1 MKRILKFFLL
11 FIFII
16 ILIASTTLGIYL
28 YKLNSELPSIKE
40 LKNFTYKTPTIIYD
54 TEDNVIAELG
64 DEVRYPVSFEK
75 IPKHLVNA
83 LVAVEDS
90 RFYEHEGID
99 FISIIRAFFTNIKAG
114 RIVEGGSTLTQQLV
128 KVIYLTPEKKLKRKI
143 KEAIL
148 AYKLDSFLT
157 KQEILELYLNQVYLG
172 RGSYGVQAA
181 AKNYFGKNVWDLNLE
196 ECALIASLPKAPSYY
211 APHINYKKS
220 ITRRNYT
227 LLRMYEEG
235 FISEEEYRRTIEKP
249 IEFIQNKPQRIKMA
263 EYFVDYVI
271 KHLHNTLKIDDVKNS
286 GLKIYTT
293 LNQKFQSAAE
303 KENRVNLF
311 NISKRQG
318 YSGPVTNINDKNYLD
333 KIEKY
338 KYLKAYNIDFAE
350 VMNVSRNFVD
360 IKAGVFKGQLDIRD
374 HTWAKPFRGN
384 ISKLDDFRI
393 ILKKG
398 DIILV
403 YSDNN
408 GKYFLYQEPV
418 IEGSI
423 LAINPIDGSII
434 VMVGGF
440 DFNKS
445 MFNRATMA
453 VRQVGSL
460 FKPIVYSAAVDMG
473 YDIMYQV
480 FDAPVIKKSTIN
492 EYWKPEN
499 FEEQFYGFTTLKVG
513 LAKSRNVVTIK
524 LADEIGI
531 SNIIKYAKAFGIK
544 SPLNRDLSVSIGSG
558 AATLEEMVYAFS
570 AFPNMGKIQK
580 VRCIKYILDN
590 KGKKI
595 YEEKPRVEYT
605 PIKESTAHI
614 MTDALINVVENGTG
628 RKAKHIPR
636 FIGGKTGSTNE
647 FKDAW
652 FVGFL
657 PNIVIGA
664 WVGFDDFTSIGW
676 LETGARSALPAW
688 INFLESIINE
698 LDLAVYPVSD
708 EVTYYKVDEK
718 THKITNAINV
728 PYTFEPFAMDKKIN
742 SKKTNDR

>member
-1 MKRILKFFLL
+1 MKKILKFFFL

-16 ILIASTTLGIYL
+16 ILISLAVLSLYL
-28 YKLNSELPSIKE
+28 YKLNSELPSIDE
-40 LKNFTYKTPTIIYD
+40 LKDYTYKIPTVIYD
-54 TEDNVIAELG
+54 TENNVIAELG
-64 DEVRYPVSFEK
+64 DEIRYPVTFDK
-75 IPKHLVNA
+75 IPKHLINA

-90 RFYEHEGID
+90 RYYEHEGID
-99 FISIIRAFFTNIKAG
+99 FISIIRAFFANIKAG
-114 RIVEGGSTLTQQLV
+114 KIVEGGSTLTQQLV
-128 KVIYLTPEKKLKRKI
+128 KVIYLTPEKKLKRKV

-148 AYKLDSFLT
+148 AYKLDSFFT

-196 ECALIASLPKAPSYY
+196 ECALIASLPKAPGYY
-211 APHINYKKS
+211 APHIDYKRS

-235 FISEEEYRRTIEKP
+235 YISEEEYRKSTEKP
-249 IEFIQNKPQRIKMA
+249 IIFLQKKPQRIKIA
-263 EYFVDYVI
+263 EYFIDYVI
-271 KHLHNTLKIDDVKNS
+271 KHLQNALKIDDIKNG
-286 GLKIYTT
+286 GLNIYTT
-293 LNQKFQSAAE
+293 LNQKFQAAAE
-303 KENRVNLF
+303 KANRTNLF
-311 NISKRQG
+311 DVSRRQG
-318 YSGPVTNINDKNYLD
+318 YSGPVANINDENYLD
-333 KIEKY
+333 KIERY
-338 KYLKAYNIDFAE
+338 KYLKAYGVDIAE
-350 VMNVSRNFVD
+350 VIDVNRNFVD
-360 IKAGVFKGQLDIRD
+360 IVVEHLNRKLDIRE
-374 HTWAKPFRGN
+374 HTWARPFRGN
-384 ISKLDDFRI
+384 IPKLDDFRV

-403 YSDNN
+403 YSNSN
-408 GKYFLYQEPV
+408 GKYALYQEPV

-423 LAINPIDGSII
+423 LAVNPSDGSII
-434 VMVGGF
+434 AMVGGF

-499 FEEQFYGFTTLKVG
+499 FEEQFYGFTTLKVA

-531 SNIIKYAKAFGIK
+531 SSILKYAKAFGIK

-558 AATLEEMVYAFS
+558 SATLEEMVYAFS

-580 VRCIKYILDN
+580 VKCIKYILDN
-590 KGKKI
+590 KEKKI
-595 YEEKPRVEYT
+595 YEEIPEIAYS

-647 FKDAW
+647 YKDAW

-657 PNIVIGA
+657 PNLVVGA
-664 WVGFDDFTSIGW
+664 WVGFDDFTPIGW

-688 INFLESIINE
+688 TNFVESIINE
-698 LDLAVYPVSD
+698 IDLAVYPVSD
-708 EVTYYKVDEK
+708 NVTYYKVEQK
-718 THKITNAINV
+718 THKITNAVNV
-728 PYTFEPFAMDKKIN
+728 PYTFEPFAMDKTK
-742 SKKTNDR
+742 